1 MIGYLQGSNFT
12 ITLANLAAASARESL
27 AISAMV
33 GGTAY
38 DDYMLQLSF
47 GSSLPTTAL
56 SQAVY
61 VWFYGSADG
70 TNFDS
75 PCTGA
80 DAGVT
85 LGTHA
90 LKGPVVVPIPVGTQW
105 RDACI
110 PSVANMFGG
119 ILPRKWGIVVENQT
133 NGALINTEADFHKW
147 YLPAFYTT

>member
-1 MIGYLQGSNFT
+1 MIGYLTGTTFT
-12 ITLANLAAASARESL
+12 ITLAALAAASARESL

-47 GSSLPTTAL
+47 GSSQPTTA
-56 SQAVY
+56 SAQAVY

-70 TNFDS
+70 THFDS

-80 DAGVT
+80 DAAVT

-90 LKGPVVVPIPVGTQW
+90 LKGPFVVPIQVGTQW

-110 PSVANMFGG
+110 PSVANFFGG

-133 NGALINTEADFHKW
+133 NGALINTEGDFNKW